1 MRLQEQ
7 ILKEFNKVYYLLI
20 FCINYIEQM
29 YEYYVEEKEGI
40 NMNNLDVIKRKA
52 VQIFSEEDLDRKL
65 NSGKKLTI
73 KLGADPSRPDL
84 HIGHS
89 VVLRVLKAF
98 QDMGHEVVFV
108 IGDFTGMIGDP
119 SGKSKTRPALTF
131 EQTRKSAETYLE
143 QATKILDKDK
153 TRIAFNSEWL
163 SKMNFEDVI
172 KLCSKYTVARIMERD
187 DFKNRFENGLPL
199 SMHELL
205 YPLMQGYDS
214 VALNADI
221 EIGGTDQTFNLLV
234 GRDLQKDYNQDPQI
248 VMTFPLLVGLDGKEK
263 MSKSLDNYIGL
274 NDDPFDKVVKS
285 MKIPDDVLR
294 QYFELATDLSSDRID
309 EIMDGDI
316 RDAHF
321 EFARELLK
329 MYDDVSEFDEL
340 KQKYL
345 DVAHG
350 GVRNNIEAVCI
361 DEKQIN
367 VCKLLVKVGFAN
379 SKGEAKRMVLGNGV
393 RIDSELVSDVT
404 AVIDL
409 SDGEK
414 VLQFGKNKFI
424 KVF

>member
-1 MRLQEQ
+1 
-7 ILKEFNKVYYLLI
+7 
-20 FCINYIEQM
+20 
-29 YEYYVEEKEGI
+29 
-40 NMNNLDVIKRKA
+40 MNNLEIIKRKV
-52 VQIFSEEDLDRKL
+52 VQIFSEQDLDKKL

-89 VVLRVLKAF
+89 VVLRVLKNF

-119 SGKSKTRPALTF
+119 SGKSKTRPSLTF
-131 EQTRKSAETYLE
+131 EETRKSAETYLE
-143 QATKILDKDK
+143 QATKILDRDK

-163 SKMNFEDVI
+163 SKLNFEDVI

-234 GRDLQKDYNQDPQI
+234 GRELQKDYEQEPQI

-274 NDDPFDKVVKS
+274 NDTPFAKLEKS
-285 MKIPDDVLR
+285 MRIPDEVLR
-294 QYFELATDLSSDRID
+294 QYFELATDMPID
-309 EIMDGDI
+309 EINSILNGDI
-316 RDAHF
+316 REAHF
-321 EFARELLK
+321 EFAKELIR
-329 MYDDVSEFDEL
+329 MYDTNVDFEEIKNRYLNIANGGIPDDIKEVCIENKQMNVCDLLVEL
-340 KQKYL
+340 NIASSRSDAKRKIEGKGIKIDAELQL
-345 DVAHG
+345 DV
-350 GVRNNIEAVCI
+350 NE
-361 DEKQIN
+361 
-367 VCKLLVKVGFAN
+367 
-379 SKGEAKRMVLGNGV
+379 
-393 RIDSELVSDVT
+393 
-404 AVIDL
+404 VIDF
-409 SDGEK
+409 SNGAK
-414 VLQFGKNKFI
+414 VVQFGKSKFI
-424 KVF
+424 KVK